1 MNVNEQL
8 TQRGLPPRGM
18 IKKSA
23 RSLAA
28 AERRAGRSLVIK
40 TKKRAVV
47 AV

>member
-1 MNVNEQL
+1 MKVNEQL
-8 TQRGLPPRGM
+8 TQRGVPPRFM

-40 TKKRAVV
+40 SKKRVV